1 MCLFQ
6 NNTVFVCLFVFCLIL
21 KNKMTIFLG
30 GQGGLGGRGAR
41 CKRHGKW
48 CRYPC
53 SRRCKMKDQT
63 AQAPR
68 GPPGEKGHD
77 GQS

>member
-1 MCLFQ
+1 
-6 NNTVFVCLFVFCLIL
+6 
-21 KNKMTIFLG
+21 MTIFLG

-41 CKRHGKW
+41 CNRHGKW